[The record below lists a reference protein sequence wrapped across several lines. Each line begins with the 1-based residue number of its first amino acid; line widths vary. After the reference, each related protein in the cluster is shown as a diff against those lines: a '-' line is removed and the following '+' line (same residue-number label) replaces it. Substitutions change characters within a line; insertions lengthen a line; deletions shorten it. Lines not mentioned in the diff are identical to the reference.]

1 MNKPTQALLASM
13 RSKNRAMSTTVGL
26 GIAVAI
32 IAVVAVV
39 GVFVLDIGGMGD
51 SGADVSIEPTEE
63 TVTIKRAED
72 STGIRVK
79 NLTRVGLTHDGCESL
94 SLNSVRIAHEGET
107 SVWSRKNGAQTL
119 DSSTIWDT
127 NLLASPQPDLCAAGG
142 SGDDGWTSGQTNYAL
157 VSGGSEYRDLG
168 QNDRDPLPNHAQ
180 LNCQG
185 TFLLQIGDNYIEIRR
200 AASGGG
206 ENDVYA
212 ASKVLMAGDTIEV
225 QWQSA
230 SGDGQETL
238 LEYTVQSDSPDYS

>member
-1 MNKPTQALLASM
+1 MQKPNHWLLASM
-13 RSKNRAMSTTVGL
+13 SSNNRAVSTAVGL

-32 IAVVAVV
+32 ITVLAVV

-79 NLTRVGLTHDGCESL
+79 NLTRVGLTHDGGESL

-107 SVWSRKNGAQTL
+107 SVWSRKNGAETF
-119 DSSTIWDT
+119 DTDTIWDT
-127 NLLASPQPDLCAAGG
+127 NLVASPQPDLCAAGG
-142 SGDDGWTSGQTNYAL
+142 SGGDGWTPGQTNYAL
-157 VSGGSEYRDLG
+157 VSGGSEYRDLD

-185 TFLLQIGDNYIEIRR
+185 TFLFQIGNNYIEIRR

-206 ENDVYA
+206 ENEAFA
-212 ASKVLMAGDTIEV
+212 ASKVMMAGDTIEV
-225 QWQSA
+225 LWRSA
-230 SGDGQETL
+230 SGNGQETL
-238 LEYTVQSDSPDYS
+238 IEYTVQSDSPDYS